1 MMQKGLKFFN
11 ELKVEYLEKY
21 MPKAD
26 ADPHGGIE
34 DFEKLNDPNICI
46 PGGEDSFI
54 DNTNLSNKD
63 EMV

>member
-1 MMQKGLKFFN
+1 MNFVTKKPN
-11 ELKVEYLEKY
+11 A
-21 MPKAD
+21 KAD

-46 PGGEDSFI
+46 PGEDISI
-54 DNTNLSNKD
+54 KDIQSPHKD